1 MANPHGFNLHG
12 GMDFSP
18 PQKLRRRT
26 YSDRALPSIA
36 ALRQELNIV
45 DRGHNPPGKG
55 GYEYMQQQPP
65 GAAPAAPLAPMPVLK
80 TSVSL
85 PAMPPLRMW
94 PAAPWSGGEGVVEIG
109 APAGEQLREVQ
120 TRRVSTRERGW
131 LDRLA
136 AADEGRGPDPITMHI
151 LTKHG
156 KRFKPG
162 GLASRSQILQ
172 NAPADGSGF
181 SQMAIARVRMCSMRS
196 GYCNIRDDRAV

>member
-1 MANPHGFNLHG
+1 
-12 GMDFSP
+12 MDFSP

-80 TSVSL
+80 PSVSL

-109 APAGEQLREVQ
+109 APAGDDQRWSG
-120 TRRVSTRERGW
+120 RRAAPSTRARARGSRAGGD
-131 LDRLA
+131 DRDDRDDPSAAACQPDGA
-136 AADEGRGPDPITMHI
+136 AADRSHGALGPAAAAAAAALFP
-151 LTKHG
+151 LL
-156 KRFKPG
+156 
-162 GLASRSQILQ
+162 LAALLA
-172 NAPADGSGF
+172 APAV
-181 SQMAIARVRMCSMRS
+181 AVAAVLLARAAAS
-196 GYCNIRDDRAV
+196 AVGIIP